1 MYLVSSTPLLW
12 VTSELGK
19 ACREDESE
27 GKENLS
33 FAFKLSPRSFQPRCW
48 NSLKND
54 PLSPFHA
61 KAMSLEVC
69 RYNTMHYV
77 AKEEMQKHYLECESA
92 NRAIQDSK
100 PVVSLVLKLK
110 TIFFLGSYRKQLS
123 SQLICLLKEV
133 RGKILQHWKYFT
145 N

>member
-1 MYLVSSTPLLW
+1 M
-12 VTSELGK
+12 
-19 ACREDESE
+19 
-27 GKENLS
+27 S

-110 TIFFLGSYRKQLS
+110 TIFFSRLIQETTCKPTNLFAERSSRKNS
-123 SQLICLLKEV
+123 
-133 RGKILQHWKYFT
+133 F
-145 N
+145 